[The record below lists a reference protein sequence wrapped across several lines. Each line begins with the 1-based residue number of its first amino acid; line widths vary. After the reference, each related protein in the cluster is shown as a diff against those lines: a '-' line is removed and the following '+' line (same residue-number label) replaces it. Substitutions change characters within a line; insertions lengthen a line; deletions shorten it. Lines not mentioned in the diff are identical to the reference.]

1 MAKILWIRYGIPR
14 PSRAGRGGAVYNVL
28 SGLARNSEVHLA
40 ALIDGEPAPET
51 VNAIINGGVRIH
63 TTAREDV
70 GADAGAFLRRAATT
84 AASVL
89 TTAASVFSFS
99 PTDVWRYNPRNFRD
113 EVAYSVHEIKPDA
126 VVFDQWFLYPTVQ
139 KLAAKAVY
147 YAYKVEWLFR
157 ERFADEADNLFLNT
171 ARTVR
176 GGRRKTY
183 ETKALARADAVVC
196 SSPAV
201 AAELRRY
208 YTRPLDVVPPPV
220 EKPRNAGTGGFASR
234 EMVYVTDIFAKR
246 DATAVRWLAKFVM
259 PKVLS
264 KVPNTAV
271 NVYGEGAEGYLEPL
285 LTEPWLRIN
294 AGGIDDLFAG
304 AAIAVFPHWS
314 GGGVNFA
321 ALNAMAF
328 GLPVVAT
335 PIGAEGTP
343 GDGSSGVAV
352 RLHAEPF
359 AEEVVNLLTDERLYA
374 ERSTAAGA
382 YAEKTFYVDVP
393 TAPFLGIN
401 QNG

>member
-14 PSRAGRGGAVYNVL
+14 PSRAGRGGAVYNVI

-40 ALIDGEPAPET
+40 ALIDGEPSPET
-51 VNAIINGGVRIH
+51 ANAIMSAGVRIR

-99 PTDVWRYNPRNFRD
+99 PTDVWRYNPRDFRD
-113 EVAYSVHEIKPDA
+113 EVAYFVHEIKPDA

-139 KLAAKAVY
+139 KLATKVVY
-147 YAYKVEWLFR
+147 YAYEVEWLFN
-157 ERFADEADNLFLNT
+157 ERFADEADNPFLST
-171 ARTVR
+171 ARMVR

-183 ETKALARADAVVC
+183 EMKALARADAAVC
-196 SSPAV
+196 SSPTV

-208 YTRPLDVVPPPV
+208 YTRPLNVVPPPV
-220 EKPRNAGTGGFASR
+220 EKPRNAVTGGFASR
-234 EMVYVTDIFAKR
+234 EIVYVTDIFARR
-246 DATAVRWLAKFVM
+246 DATAVKWLAKFVM

-271 NVYGEGAEGYLEPL
+271 TVYGEEAETHLEPL
-285 LTEPWLRIN
+285 LTEPWLRVT
-294 AGGIDDLFAG
+294 AEEIDGLFAR
-304 AAIAVFPHWS
+304 AAIAAFPHWS
-314 GGGVNFA
+314 GGGTDFA

-343 GDGSSGVAV
+343 GDEDSGIAV

-374 ERSTAAGA
+374 GRSTAVGA

>member
-14 PSRAGRGGAVYNVL
+14 PSRTERGGAIYNVL

-51 VNAIINGGVRIH
+51 VNAIINAGVRIR
-63 TTAREDV
+63 TTAREGV
-70 GADAGAFLRRAATT
+70 GAGAFLRSAATT

-89 TTAASVFSFS
+89 TTVESVFSLS
-99 PTDVWRYNPRNFRD
+99 PTDVWRYNPRDFRD
-113 EVAYSVHEIKPDA
+113 EVAYSVHETKPDA
-126 VVFDQWFLYPTVQ
+126 VIFDQWFLYPTVQ
-139 KLAAKAVY
+139 KLAAKAVF
-147 YAYKVEWLFR
+147 YAYEVEWLLN
-157 ERFADEADNLFLNT
+157 ERFADEADNLFVST

-183 ETKALARADAVVC
+183 EMKALARADAVVC
-196 SSPAV
+196 SSPTV

-208 YTRPLDVVPPPV
+208 YTRPLNVVPPPV
-220 EKPRNAGTGGFASR
+220 EKPRNADTGGFASR
-234 EMVYVTDIFAKR
+234 EIVYVTDIFAQR
-246 DATAVRWLAKFVM
+246 DATAVKWLAKFVM
-259 PKVLS
+259 PKVLL

-271 NVYGEGAEGYLEPL
+271 TVCGEGAGVYLERL
-285 LTEPWLRIN
+285 STEPWLRIN

-343 GDGSSGVAV
+343 GDEDSGVAV

-359 AEEVVNLLTDERLYA
+359 AEEVAHLLTDERLHA

-382 YAEKTFYVDVP
+382 YAEKTFYVDAP
-393 TAPFLGIN
+393 TAAFLGIN